1 MIYQIFFSLWFLQL
15 STVFSFGSL
24 NVEPKCS
31 RFDFEEKLLEK
42 VVKMEHTSGLMSET
56 FKSFSTEMK
65 TDLQRMKDDFEEIKA
80 ETKKELARLEKL
92 IEGKLHFLF
101 FKHRSILLFFF
112 FSLCFVSF
120 CYCCF
125 LFCVVWYRCFLDLPV
140 IKLKSLCWC
149 YQTRHS
155 ICFSTIH

>member
-1 MIYQIFFSLWFLQL
+1 MMYQISFSLWFLQL

-42 VVKMEHTSGLMSET
+42 VVKMEHTSGLMAET
-56 FKSFSTEMK
+56 FKSFSTQMK
-65 TDLQRMKDDFEEIKA
+65 TDLQRMKDDFEEMKA

-101 FKHRSILLFFF
+101 FKHRNILLFFF
-112 FSLCFVSF
+112 FFFVCLFCCLFFFALFCFVLLLLF
-120 CYCCF
+120 FVLCCF
-125 LFCVVWYRCFLDLPV
+125 V
-140 IKLKSLCWC
+140 
-149 YQTRHS
+149 
-155 ICFSTIH
+155 